1 MTYTE
6 GWPKK
11 WRIARVEIDD
21 HGAVEDE
28 IAGQLDPGESV
39 VVVPLSDAERLRE
52 ERDEAEQAAMLA
64 DEHAER
70 LQEALERISKHPV
83 RVPGDCNH
91 MKDIARAALDREGE
105 WKCSVCG
112 SNNPRER
119 REVPATGT
127 GPREHRGY
135 VPCSHSWHLDREG
148 EWKCDCCGETHP
160 DSVQV
165 CPKWE
170 QEHPGESIPMA
181 ALDREGEVPDSP
193 KIRAEI
199 IEQLDREGKEYPRQD
214 GDFTVI
220 GPECFASEDG
230 SVISW
235 RGENYVRQA
244 ALDREGEDG

>member
-6 GWPKK
+6 GSPKK

-105 WKCSVCG
+105 
-112 SNNPRER
+112 
-119 REVPATGT
+119 
-127 GPREHRGY
+127 
-135 VPCSHSWHLDREG
+135 
-148 EWKCDCCGETHP
+148 
-160 DSVQV
+160 
-165 CPKWE
+165 
-170 QEHPGESIPMA
+170 
-181 ALDREGEVPDSP
+181 VPDSP

-199 IEQLDREGKEYPRQD
+199 IEQLDREGEGKFKGATSDSP
-214 GDFTVI
+214 FT
-220 GPECFASEDG
+220 GK
-230 SVISW
+230 
-235 RGENYVRQA
+235 
-244 ALDREGEDG
+244 DREGEDG